1 MSVSS
6 GGALAIPG
14 SGGGSVPAVS
24 SGGPNFAEADL
35 YFSKKELP
43 GRTMEFT
50 FDVGQTPIIGR
61 RLQPVRSTFHGF
73 G

>member
-1 MSVSS
+1 M
-6 GGALAIPG
+6 PG
-14 SGGGSVPAVS
+14 SGGSTVQAVS
-24 SGGPNFAEADL
+24 SGGSNFAEADL

-61 RLQPVRSTFHGF
+61 RLQTVRSTFHGF

>member
-6 GGALAIPG
+6 GGGLALPG
-14 SGGGSVPAVS
+14 SSGAGATAAS
-24 SGGPNFAEADL
+24 SGGLNFAEADL